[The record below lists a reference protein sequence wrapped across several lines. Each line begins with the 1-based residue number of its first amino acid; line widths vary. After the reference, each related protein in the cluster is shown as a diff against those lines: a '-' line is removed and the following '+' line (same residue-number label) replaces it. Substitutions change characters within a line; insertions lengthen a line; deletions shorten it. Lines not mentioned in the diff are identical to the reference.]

1 MQAWLMALARKL
13 IIDLV
18 QWVTLKLSAYL
29 KEVKR
34 LSNRKK
40 IQEEALEKIKESSA
54 SNKPHEEKAKDAKD
68 FLNTIS
74 KP

>member
-1 MQAWLMALARKL
+1 MQAWLMALAKKL

-18 QWVTLKLSAYL
+18 GWVTLKLSAYFKEL
-29 KEVKR
+29 KRVA
-34 LSNRKK
+34 SRKET
-40 IQEEALEKIKESSA
+40 QEEALDKIKESSA

-68 FLNTIS
+68 FLNNIN